1 MLLLVLNRVAS
12 RGGKERLGKK
22 IAILVGRLGE
32 GRTNQAFNIIFDFQ
46 MLFWCDSLYRGVL
59 CGYQNGYFKRLV
71 LKLTVTFIFLKCTF
85 LVPPLFSSD
94 LSRDVSQTAQ
104 CKQTG
109 VTNCRAVTINL
120 ELLETA
126 VTPGD
131 EINFISGVDLSMQVG
146 DGEEDNIF
154 SS

>member
-1 MLLLVLNRVAS
+1 MWILCWILQKAS
-12 RGGKERLGKK
+12 LDLE
-22 IAILVGRLGE
+22 
-32 GRTNQAFNIIFDFQ
+32 
-46 MLFWCDSLYRGVL
+46 
-59 CGYQNGYFKRLV
+59 
-71 LKLTVTFIFLKCTF
+71 LTVKFIFLKCPF

-94 LSRDVSQTAQ
+94 LSRDVSQTVQ
-104 CKQTG
+104 CKQAG